1 MPHRVYQQTVE
12 ELLADESIT
21 IPDHQRAYVWDVKR
35 AEKFI
40 DTMMSDLPTHALFL
54 RKAVV
59 DGKMVSYLEDGHQRF
74 MTVCKFYKSDT
85 ITYTGRKYSDLTDAE
100 KMRILNYKFAIVEIR
115 GITENQVTDLFQ
127 RLQDGKPLTH
137 GQRFHARRS
146 HAIVKLAE
154 RIMNDPRCKA
164 VWGDKKDTKTNTHL
178 ANTVAI
184 ASGLAWGDPT
194 AIANSY
200 DIMSKVML
208 ETNVIDEAI
217 FEECLEKLL
226 EVYRAADE
234 IAPPTKKGERTKQ
247 WSAGLF
253 TGYILYTMIQPT
265 RDWVTDKKMW
275 VDYIVNIRQNPPL
288 PKQKKTDPLTLSIP
302 ASRNWTEERW
312 ANGLLAV
319 EGREFERVSAAD
331 IDDDDEDDE

>member
-54 RKAVV
+54 RKVVV

-74 MTVCKFYKSDT
+74 MTVRKFCNDDT
-85 ITYTGRKYSDLTDAE
+85 IAYDGRKHSQLTDAE
-100 KMRILNYKFAIVEIR
+100 KMRIQNYKFAIVEIR
-115 GITENQVTDLFQ
+115 GITEDQVTDLFQ

-146 HAIVKLAE
+146 HAIVQLAE

-164 VWGDKKDTKTNTHL
+164 LWGDKKDTKTNTHL

-208 ETNVIDEAI
+208 ERKTINDATVEGR
-217 FEECLEKLL
+217 LEKLL
-226 EVYRAADE
+226 DVYREADAL
-234 IAPPTKKGERTKQ
+234 APLTKKADRTKQ

-253 TGYILYTMIQPT
+253 TGYILYTMIQPN
-265 RDWVTDKKMW
+265 RDWTTDKKMW
-275 VDYIVNIRQNPPL
+275 VDYIVNIRRNPTP
-288 PKQKKTDPLTLSIP
+288 PKQKKTDPLSLSIP
-302 ASRNWTEERW
+302 ASRNWNEDRW
-312 ANGLLAV
+312 KNGFKAV
-319 EGREFERVSAAD
+319 TGDEFEQVSAD
-331 IDDDDEDDE
+331 GTEDYEDDEE